1 MWRKDQ
7 SMTQQRSSGQQ
18 SPLKTD
24 KGNTVIQDSV
34 VAQVAGI
41 AAQEVE
47 GVQMGGGTTAAVSG
61 FISGV
66 TGSVTGGSNAPGGS
80 NPSRGVTVEV
90 GEEETAVDL
99 SLAVEYGKSIPQISQ
114 AVRQSVINRVES
126 LVGLRVNEVNIDVTD
141 VQFREERPMLER
153 QQQVASEAREQ
164 EN

>member
-1 MWRKDQ
+1 
-7 SMTQQRSSGQQ
+7 MTQQRSGGQQ

-24 KGNTVIQDSV
+24 KGNTVIQDGV

-47 GVQMGGGTTAAVSG
+47 GVQMGGGTAAAVGG
-61 FISGV
+61 FISSV
-66 TGSVTGGSNAPGGS
+66 TGSVTGGSNAPGGP
-80 NPSRGVTVEV
+80 NPARGVTVEV
-90 GEEETAVDL
+90 GEEEAAVDL

-114 AVRQSVINRVES
+114 AVRQSVINRVEN
-126 LVGLRVNEVNIDVTD
+126 LVGLRVKEVNIDVTD

-164 EN
+164 EKQA